1 MSLPRPVARI
11 HCLAGPQLNEIEVY
25 CGLRLVILNW
35 STIPQQ
41 QPPKL
46 RCSGTHLLPVSFDDN
61 NLKPRS
67 SRRGHLREERIAGD
81 KESDSLG
88 EIRRTWFSK

>member
-1 MSLPRPVARI
+1 MSFPRPVAKI

-61 NLKPRS
+61 NWGQDLD
-67 SRRGHLREERIAGD
+67 EEA
-81 KESDSLG
+81 EQ
-88 EIRRTWFSK
+88 EIYVVGRKNSGG

>member
-1 MSLPRPVARI
+1 MNLITIIVEFLLRPLTRGSVIIIVWQQLRLMSLPRPVARI

-61 NLKPRS
+61 NL
-67 SRRGHLREERIAGD
+67 
-81 KESDSLG
+81 
-88 EIRRTWFSK
+88 